1 MKLQTF
7 VVKRSGFPLK
17 APGEIIATFTARDH
31 RVARV
36 FAESTYG
43 AHVVVEFA
51 PKPKTLTKP
60 DRRPNPAPR
69 TR

>member
-7 VVKRSGFPLK
+7 VVRRSGFPLK
-17 APGEIIATFTARDH
+17 EPGEIIATFTARDH
-31 RVARV
+31 RAARV

-51 PKPKTLTKP
+51 PKPLTNR
-60 DRRPNPAPR
+60 DRRADPAPR